1 MEIDERTTS
10 IEDVKRLLL
19 SGRHFTKNDLRRENY
34 VNSSCLSQRIYDLR
48 HLAKYG
54 CLDWDIK
61 WRSVPGKGTLR
72 EFWLEP
78 EEIERI
84 KNSPRMVSNN
94 EQNHKDEQ
102 LTEPIE
108 NIVEKAS
115 MSLKNEDIAYE
126 QTSLL
131 LGGENFKKR
140 W

>member
-1 MEIDERTTS
+1 MKTTS
-10 IEDVKRLLL
+10 EVLMEALLL
-19 SGRHFTKNDLRRENY
+19 GKHLTKFDFLNLTNSVCLAQRVQELRQMGWNI
-34 VNSSCLSQRIYDLR
+34 VDKN
-48 HLAKYG
+48 
-54 CLDWDIK
+54 
-61 WRSVPGKGTLR
+61 VPGKGTLK
-72 EFWLEP
+72 EYWLMP
-78 EEIERI
+78 EEIKRI

-102 LTEPIE
+102 LVEPIE

>member
-19 SGRHFTKNDLRRENY
+19 SGRHISKEDLRRENY

-78 EEIERI
+78 EEIARI
-84 KNSPRMVSNN
+84 KVASVCNVPLKAIGQDKEMN
-94 EQNHKDEQ
+94 EQIEKN
-102 LTEPIE
+102 IE
-108 NIVEKAS
+108 NLRETAQKVAQNEK
-115 MSLKNEDIAYE
+115 YE
-126 QTSLL
+126 QMGLGL
-131 LGGENFKKR
+131 LGGHNY
-140 W
+140 

>member
-1 MEIDERTTS
+1 MKTTTEILEET
-10 IEDVKRLLL
+10 LLL
-19 SGRHFTKNDLRRENY
+19 GKHLTKFDFLNLTNSVCLAQRVQELRQIGWNI
-34 VNSSCLSQRIYDLR
+34 VDKN
-48 HLAKYG
+48 
-54 CLDWDIK
+54 
-61 WRSVPGKGTLR
+61 VPGKGTLK
-72 EFWLEP
+72 EYWLEP

-115 MSLKNEDIAYE
+115 VSLKNEDIAYE

>member
-19 SGRHFTKNDLRRENY
+19 SGRHISKEDLRRENY
-34 VNSSCLSQRIYDLR
+34 INSSCLSQRIYDLR

-78 EEIERI
+78 EEITRI
-84 KNSPRMVSNN
+84 KVASVCNVPLKAIGQDKEMN
-94 EQNHKDEQ
+94 EQIEKN
-102 LTEPIE
+102 IE
-108 NIVEKAS
+108 NIRETAQKVAQNEK
-115 MSLKNEDIAYE
+115 YE
-126 QTSLL
+126 QMGLGL
-131 LGGENFKKR
+131 LGGHNY
-140 W
+140 

>member
-1 MEIDERTTS
+1 MELLLDGQHINKSDFHATYKTFTLTQRVEEIRNTNKW
-10 IEDVKRLLL
+10 DVK
-19 SGRHFTKNDLRRENY
+19 SKT
-34 VNSSCLSQRIYDLR
+34 I
-48 HLAKYG
+48 
-54 CLDWDIK
+54 
-61 WRSVPGKGTLR
+61 PGKRGMV
-72 EFWLEP
+72 EYWLEP

-102 LTEPIE
+102 LVEPIE
-108 NIVEKAS
+108 NVVEKAS
-115 MSLKNEDIAYE
+115 VSLKNEDIAYE